1 MVRIKNTGLTDRE
14 KEIVILLMEGQK
26 AEDVAKKLVV
36 SKRTIDAHKRNIF
49 EKLGVHN
56 MMEMSAYVRAHNL
69 L

>member
-36 SKRTIDAHKRNIF
+36 SKRTIDAHKHNIF